1 MRMVW
6 ILFFCACLYFEHED
20 VDCDDDRDDR
30 DAKRKFRSIDNGY
43 KNVY

>member
-1 MRMVW
+1 MRMIW

-20 VDCDDDRDDR
+20 VDCDDDDDR